1 MSFVPY
7 ATKGEAILCDVDDC
21 LRRAIGIW
29 QEDANLCE
37 KHSAMAKAYWSKANL
52 PAPY

>member
-7 ATKGEAILCDVDDC
+7 ATKGEAI
-21 LRRAIGIW
+21 
-29 QEDANLCE
+29 LCE